1 MIVYISA
8 EIDLGDIDEEELL
21 EEVRSRGYTVIESEA
36 TQLEQD
42 LEEIRTRMLL
52 GQPYDNLLKQYIWN
66 ALGKMV

>member
-1 MIVYISA
+1 MYISA